1 MAPRQK
7 SGIAAHKWGT
17 RKGAPEVMPGA
28 SSARVATAPGCV
40 SSLSPRTF
48 WAHSAPEEIS
58 LPLVLI
64 GLKEGEL
71 PVAKVT
77 RA

>member
-1 MAPRQK
+1 MEVRHCP
-7 SGIAAHKWGT
+7 H
-17 RKGAPEVMPGA
+17 KGAPRVVPGA
-28 SSARVATAPGCV
+28 SSARVAASGCV
-40 SSLSPRTF
+40 RYLV
-48 WAHSAPEEIS
+48 PEASGLTVFPES

-71 PVAKVT
+71 PLAKVP